1 MPVTEVK
8 GDLFGS
14 CDSLAHCVSRDFEM
28 GKGIAVIFKKKF
40 GVVDQK
46 LTAGKHVGDV
56 VTVDR
61 QADSS
66 LKSDGN
72 EGTQPTDQSVE
83 DTNQSTEDNSSV
95 EDKNNSISNR
105 YIIHMITKE
114 KYYDKPTYTSLKQ
127 CLKKL
132 YTNLKELGINRVS
145 IPRIGCGLDR
155 LEWSKVKPII
165 EKIFVD
171 VDVTVYVM

>member
-8 GDLFGS
+8 GDLFES

-40 GVVDQK
+40 GVVDGK
-46 LTAGKHVGDV
+46 LTAGKNVGDV
-56 VTVDR
+56 VVIDR
-61 QADSS
+61 Q
-66 LKSDGN
+66 
-72 EGTQPTDQSVE
+72 TDAKLELDVNKNTE
-83 DTNQSTEDNSSV
+83 ITEDNTHT
-95 EDKNNSISNR
+95 EDQNDSISNR

-114 KYYDKPTYTSLKQ
+114 KYYGKPTYTSLTQ

-132 YTNLKELGINRVS
+132 YANLKELGLNRLS

-155 LEWSKVKPII
+155 LEWSKVKHII

>member
-8 GDLFGS
+8 GDLFES

-40 GVVDQK
+40 GVVDE
-46 LTAGKHVGDV
+46 KHIADKNIGDV
-56 VTVDR
+56 VIVDR
-61 QADSS
+61 QADSN
-66 LKSDGN
+66 LELNGN
-72 EGTQPTDQSVE
+72 EDTETTEDQTVE
-83 DTNQSTEDNSSV
+83 DQ
-95 EDKNNSISNR
+95 NNSTPNR

-114 KYYDKPTYTSLKQ
+114 KYYGKPTYTSLKQ

-132 YTNLKELGINRVS
+132 YTNLKELGLNRVS

-155 LEWSKVKPII
+155 LEWSKVKNIL